1 MNEAMPGWSSGVTA
15 APHRRPQDPAKTDA
29 AGGKGAQ
36 LFRWVADLGAPYRHE
51 RSFRMTRGAL
61 LSDRFLLSIAK
72 RHLGP
77 DPSSRVADLC
87 RRLGLP
93 APMLDQVPTNV
104 AAASCVHFGF
114 EGDDSGALYKVYFEF
129 PAAQAAAEREPSSRE
144 PLLLHL
150 AFKWDAAGAR
160 SVTTRYLWHPSLA
173 AAEIEERISQLYLD
187 RGAEAS
193 TRIAAEVLKLAAARV
208 PAEKLQYLEVRE
220 EDTGRN
226 SFDLNLY
233 NARLQVKD
241 LQPALSR
248 MRDLYSIPPGEF
260 QALYDRVKNRTA
272 GHLAGGVHRDGKDFF
287 NLYYGGQPDVE
298 GAAARPGAGAAER
311 FEYATESDPHFDYC
325 LWEYRPPA
333 PVADKFR
340 AVNLLYHS
348 FELAGMSERAYA
360 LVDAL
365 REAIG
370 AFQTVFGIK
379 LRDGKLGWESYFYD
393 YRRRERKVSISRVL
407 EALRPFARSPI
418 RPNENLPYFMFSI
431 DIDDALA
438 TGARE
443 LDLVNMYVGNVGSA
457 VSSGISYAL
466 RPQGSTMEN
475 FYFFF
480 DARTQL
486 EEAANKIFCSAYVDV
501 TKIHYNRILWPELRE
516 CRTICVAN
524 KKNNDC
530 VYFSEIDVD
539 QLLFFLR
546 RLDYPREIVRMVESH
561 RADFDHLL
569 FDVGI
574 DYRVEGSEL
583 RVLKSGYYGVF

>member
-348 FELAGMSERAYA
+348 FELAGMSDRAYA

-379 LRDGKLGWESYFYD
+379 LRDGKLGWEFYFYD

-443 LDLVNMYVGNVGSA
+443 LDLVNMYVGTSA
-457 VSSGISYAL
+457 APSPPASPTRCGRRARPWRISISSSTPEPSSRKPRTRSSARRTSMSRRSTTTGSSGRSCANAAPSAWRTRRTTTASTFPRSTSIS
-466 RPQGSTMEN
+466 
-475 FYFFF
+475 
-480 DARTQL
+480 
-486 EEAANKIFCSAYVDV
+486 FCSSLDDSTIPGRSFAWWRA
-501 TKIHYNRILWPELRE
+501 TAPTS
-516 CRTICVAN
+516 TICCSTSA
-524 KKNNDC
+524 
-530 VYFSEIDVD
+530 SITAW
-539 QLLFFLR
+539 
-546 RLDYPREIVRMVESH
+546 REASC
-561 RADFDHLL
+561 A
-569 FDVGI
+569 
-574 DYRVEGSEL
+574 S
-583 RVLKSGYYGVF
+583 